1 MTKDTCWTQWLRC
14 GALAASGLWGAAVG
28 GCADETVG
36 TGASSGVPG
45 VPGEEAAL
53 AAGDCDFSGTW
64 AVKFVIPVGWG
75 PSLVVDA
82 GRGEVVQW
90 AKLTRKVDGTTLVDS
105 MQVCGITNPDTV
117 TRPVFGH
124 EVYGIAFPTALFDSG
139 VLPATK
145 VKSHLSGLAPGA
157 TYTTEPLTVLL
168 GLEMADAATASWPE
182 ASEMQVVDADHDG
195 KPGITVDTTKG
206 ANYAAPPVNMW
217 RSKRAKRFYIA
228 LRSVIS
234 GARGKFE
241 SCDKG
246 VGTASIP
253 LIDGKAAI
261 NSRVLG
267 CQRTDGQDCAKGEYE
282 MIDKQ
287 SSGYDLKGPAQMTV
301 VRVGGDATCDTVR
314 RAQF

>member
-1 MTKDTCWTQWLRC
+1 MAKDTCWTQWVRC

-28 GCADETVG
+28 GCADEAVG
-36 TGASSGVPG
+36 PGDPG
-45 VPGEEAAL
+45 VSAEASGEAPLVASE
-53 AAGDCDFSGTW
+53 CDFDGTW

-90 AKLTRKVDGTTLVDS
+90 AKLTRKQEGTTLVDS
-105 MQVCGITNPDTV
+105 MQICGITNPDTV

-124 EVYGIAFPTALFDSG
+124 EVYGITFPAALFDSG
-139 VLPATK
+139 VLPATE
-145 VKSHLSGLAPGA
+145 VKSHVSGLTPGA
-157 TYTTEPLTVLL
+157 TYTTDPLTALL
-168 GLEMADAATASWPE
+168 GLEMADAATTSWPE
-182 ASEMQVVDADHDG
+182 ASEMKTVDADHDG
-195 KPGITVDTTKG
+195 KPGITVDTTK
-206 ANYAAPPVNMW
+206 APNYAAPPVNMW
-217 RSKRAKRFYIA
+217 RSKRAKKFYIA

-234 GARGKFE
+234 GASGKFD

-246 VGTASIP
+246 AGTATIP

-267 CQRTDGQDCAKGEYE
+267 CERTDGQDCAKGEYE

-287 SSGYDLKGPAQMTV
+287 SSGYDLKGPAQMTM
-301 VRVGGDATCDTVR
+301 VRVGKDATCDSVR